1 MEKNMLSVE
10 HALQLIQD
18 SIAAL
23 RRVNLIEIDVTV
35 TSDTV
40 LLGMGS
46 PLDSIAFVTF
56 VTDLEDRLSRE
67 SNQEAYLV
75 LNKIHDFNL
84 DNPVLSV
91 DTLARYLVKLTDAE
105 TV

>member
-1 MEKNMLSVE
+1 MLSVE